1 MNKSVFLLV
10 LVSFCPWYLQN
21 QAFAESSPVSIPQLL
36 EKASSGPE
44 VKAAQSEAEASK
56 DKEASTWRQIYVPKL
71 TGGVG
76 YTHLLTDEALRLPP
90 IGGMT
95 IPPIKL
101 GPDFWSGS
109 LTLQQVLFDPANMLY
124 NSPAQGEL
132 SMAASL
138 NSSRQVKETQAKAID
153 LYLRSLELRAKR
165 KALEK
170 YVANLTSRMREIRR
184 IYELGQLGE
193 GDLLKIKLGI
203 DDASQG
209 IRDLQKGE
217 NYLAEMIASF
227 VGDGNP
233 IVPADLPEELPQEAV
248 CSQKADVFDREDI
261 QAIDKQLEAI
271 DLSKNGK
278 RAEYLPKVAGFV
290 QHSYTNAD
298 IVTKSYYDSIGVQ
311 LTWSLFDGGAN
322 LAEAR
327 AAAEQQQAL
336 EQKRALALSTSKADL
351 SDSKAALQIKRREFD
366 ERRQSIS
373 DARTVAD
380 LEFKRLKNGKTTIN
394 NLIDAEDM
402 LKDRT
407 EKANLSKVNWYQ
419 AMVQL
424 SACFGRRFGCALRGG

>member
-1 MNKSVFLLV
+1 MNKPIFLIL
-10 LVSFCPWYLQN
+10 LSFSFGHFQN
-21 QAFAESSPVSIPQLL
+21 LAYAESAPVSIPQLL

-44 VKAAQSEAEASK
+44 VKAAQSEAEASR

-71 TGGVG
+71 TGSVG
-76 YTHLLTDEALRLPP
+76 YIHLLSDEALQLPP
-90 IGGMT
+90 IGGMA

-109 LTLQQVLFDPANMLY
+109 LTLQQVLFDPSNMLY
-124 NSPAQGEL
+124 NGPAQGEL
-132 SMAASL
+132 AKAASL
-138 NSSRQVKETQAKAID
+138 NGSRQVKETQAKAMD

-170 YVANLTSRMREIRR
+170 YVANLTNRMREIRR

-227 VGDGNP
+227 VGDSNP
-233 IVPADLPEELPQEAV
+233 TVPADLPEELPKASV
-248 CSQKADVFDREDI
+248 CSEKDDVLDREDI
-261 QAIDKQLEAI
+261 QAIDKQLDALN
-271 DLSKNGK
+271 LSKNGK
-278 RAEYLPKVAGFV
+278 RAEYLPKVAGFL

-298 IVTKSYYDSIGVQ
+298 IVTKSNYDSIGVQ
-311 LTWSLFDGGAN
+311 LSWSIFDGGAN
-322 LAEAR
+322 LADAK
-327 AAAEQQQAL
+327 AAAEQRQAL
-336 EQKRALALSTSKADL
+336 EQKRTLALSTSKADL
-351 SDSKAALQIKRREFD
+351 SDSKAALQIKRREFE

-373 DARTVAD
+373 EARTVAN

-419 AMVQL
+419 AWFNCQRA
-424 SACFGRRFGCALRGG
+424 SGTALIAP